1 MYSGILAVA
10 DPDGIGWRLLVM
22 LAFTFALGQ
31 EVLPLLFGAVDLA

>member
-22 LAFTFALGQ
+22 LAFTLAQ